1 MTMTPEFSRPFDT
14 RQAGGPPLVL
24 EPTED
29 ERRRLAARFQLAS
42 IDEMRATMSVTG
54 EGQVFEAKGK
64 LEARIMQLCA
74 ISGEDFPVTI
84 SEPIA
89 LRFVP
94 ARADHAPDEEL
105 EITAD
110 DCDEIEYEG
119 TVFDLGEAV
128 AQSLALAIDPFAEGP
143 NADRA
148 RAEHNLAGDAA
159 SGPFAAL
166 AALKKD

>member
-1 MTMTPEFSRPFDT
+1 MTMTPEFSRTFDI
-14 RQAGGPPLVL
+14 REAGGPPVVL
-24 EPTED
+24 EPTEA
-29 ERRRLAARFQLAS
+29 ERKRLATRFQLAS
-42 IDEMRATMSVTG
+42 IDEMRARLSVTG
-54 EGQVFEAKGK
+54 EGQVFEARGQV
-64 LEARIMQLCA
+64 EAKIMQFCA
-74 ISGEDFPVTI
+74 ISGEEFAVSINEPV
-84 SEPIA
+84 A

-94 ARADHAPDEEL
+94 PENDHSPDEEIEL
-105 EITAD
+105 TAA

-119 TVFDLGEAV
+119 TSFDLGEAV

-143 NADRA
+143 DADKA